1 VRKNFGSVLCSFL
14 CRALMLALG
23 LVCVTGCFNRK
34 AKQES
39 APTIRPIIGETNAV
53 VTPFGSAVGRITSV
67 NQQVMIAVI
76 SFPVGQVPAAG
87 GRYSIFR
94 SGQKVGELKLSEETA
109 DTLRVADITSGSA
122 QIGDEV
128 RMP

>member
-1 VRKNFGSVLCSFL
+1 MFRPVLHLFFD
-14 CRALMLALG
+14 RALLLALAAI
-23 LVCVTGCFNRK
+23 CFAGCFK
-34 AKQES
+34 HKSTPEPAF
-39 APTIRPIIGETNAV
+39 TVRPIIGETNAV
-53 VTPFGSAVGRITSV
+53 ITPLGSAVGRITRV
-67 NQQVMIAVI
+67 NRQVMIAVV

-94 SGQKVGELKLSEETA
+94 AGQKVGELKLSEETA

-122 QIGDEV
+122 QVGDEV

>member
-1 VRKNFGSVLCSFL
+1 MRINFGFVLGSL
-14 CRALMLALG
+14 LRHALLLALA
-23 LVCVTGCFNRK
+23 LACVTGCFKRK
-34 AKQES
+34 SKQEPVS
-39 APTIRPIIGETNAV
+39 AVRPIIGETNAV

-67 NQQVMIAVI
+67 NQQVMIAVV